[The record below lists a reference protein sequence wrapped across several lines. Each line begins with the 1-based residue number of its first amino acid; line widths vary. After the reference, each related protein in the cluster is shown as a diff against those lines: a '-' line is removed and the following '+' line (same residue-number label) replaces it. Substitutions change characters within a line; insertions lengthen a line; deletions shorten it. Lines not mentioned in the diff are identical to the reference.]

1 MRAHGVRVAAALAL
15 LAAVRSLPAL
25 PGYGDGI
32 LEPLQAAP
40 ELPPLNQAAPEPL
53 ALDDQPA
60 AETPPLEQPAAEAA
74 VIDVPPQDPEKP
86 ADDPLQ
92 TAPDALVLEPPSP
105 APDDEPAPAPE
116 DAPPGDA
123 PALNATEVPG
133 VENATAALER
143 EGSSKSDA
151 FGGSTSWMSR
161 TKAVHPRATKMLDHV
176 QATIT
181 GLDAQRAAITGEP
194 ASRDERLDFC
204 EAFGEAVIN
213 YDCIA
218 QVMDQYRLAP
228 IRSEQAQSKGLGQN
242 PDDGSIS
249 GGSEDDSN
257 NGELA
262 KRAETNPQPK
272 LTTQVAHTMPKGI
285 QANPGTGSQTSGTDL
300 DISKII
306 HPFFIGVTSNE
317 IAGGSTTVNGKG
329 ERYPGLIDRLDDAR
343 CMKPDNEPL
352 SEVEKGAL
360 TAVLLYATMR

>member
-25 PGYGDGI
+25 PGYGDGA

-40 ELPPLNQAAPEPL
+40 ELPPLNQPAPEPL

-60 AETPPLEQPAAEAA
+60 AEAPPLEQPAADAP
-74 VIDVPPQDPEKP
+74 VVDVSPQDPEQP

-92 TAPDALVLEPPSP
+92 PAPDAPALEPPPP

-123 PALNATEVPG
+123 PALNATEVAG

-143 EGSSKSDA
+143 ESSTKDA

-181 GLDAQRAAITGEP
+181 GLDSKE
-194 ASRDERLDFC
+194 ASRDDRLDFC
-204 EAFGEAVIN
+204 EAFGEAVID
-213 YDCIA
+213 YTCIA

-228 IRSEQAQSKGLGQN
+228 IRSEQAQSKGPG
-242 PDDGSIS
+242 PSTDDSPP
-249 GGSEDDSN
+249 SEDDSN
-257 NGELA
+257 GELA
-262 KRAETNPQPK
+262 KHAETTARRQTNNARQ
-272 LTTQVAHTMPKGI
+272 TTVTAST
-285 QANPGTGSQTSGTDL
+285 NVNSRGTGSQNSGAELDL
-300 DISKII
+300 SKII

-317 IAGGSTTVNGKG
+317 IAGGVTTVDGKQ
-329 ERYPGLIDRLDDAR
+329 EYYPGLIDRLDDAR
-343 CMKPDNEPL
+343 CMKPAKEAL
-352 SEVEKGAL
+352 SPVEKGAL